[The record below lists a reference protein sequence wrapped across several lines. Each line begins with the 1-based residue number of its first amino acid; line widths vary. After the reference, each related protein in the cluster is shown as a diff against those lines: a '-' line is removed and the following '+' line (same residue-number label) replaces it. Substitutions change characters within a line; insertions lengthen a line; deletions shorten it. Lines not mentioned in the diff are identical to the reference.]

1 MAGQIKA
8 LIDKIVSQR
17 AKGNETIALTTKT
30 KILLKGINPNQW
42 TASSP
47 DDPLII
53 TKIKQIGQELGIT
66 V

>member
-47 DDPLII
+47 DDPLVI
-53 TKIKQIGQELGIT
+53 TKIKQIGQELGIS